1 MSKPEGSSSTYAQ
14 AIAVA
19 RAQGVSSGGL
29 RIFELDGTGDPVA
42 AAVSPENT
50 DLLLVDVTG
59 DSVTVRDRRS
69 AGVWLHSTNLAGR
82 RWLALECRDSSLS
95 TVFEALAGEVLGAV
109 SGVPAIGRRSVVQDR
124 LERWR
129 LMLSR
134 GPSGRISREVEIGL
148 HGELTILRIIAAD
161 DPDRALAAWQ
171 GPAGAPNDLVDPEW
185 AIEVKATV
193 AQSAFRIRVNG
204 LAQLD
209 HRRSSTPLHIAAV
222 RLDELPS
229 GRTLPRLVDELAV
242 VLDRAGFLDRL
253 ALTGYEHETAGDFDW
268 MSLKVEE
275 TGIWRIED
283 HVPALRASDLDPS
296 FLAAIGSVRYEL
308 DVSAL
313 GDRMDEQ
320 EMRGLWGSA

>member
-1 MSKPEGSSSTYAQ
+1 MSERILTSYGRAMV
-14 AIAVA
+14 IA
-19 RAQGVSSGGL
+19 RAQGALQGGFRVL
-29 RIFELDGTGDPVA
+29 PLEGAVDIVA

-59 DSVTVRDRRS
+59 DVVTVRDRRS
-69 AGVWLHSTNLAGR
+69 AGVWLHSTDFDGR
-82 RWLALECRDSSLS
+82 RWLALECRDASLA
-95 TVFEALAGEVLGAV
+95 TVFEALADEVHRAV
-109 SGVPAIGRRSVVQDR
+109 AEVPAAGRRSVVQDR

-129 LMLSR
+129 LLLSR
-134 GPSGRISREVEIGL
+134 APSGRISREVEIGL
-148 HGELTILRIIAAD
+148 HGELTVLRMIAAD
-161 DPDRALAAWQ
+161 DADRALAAWQ

-193 AQSAFRIRVNG
+193 AQAAFRIRVHG

-209 HRRSSTPLHIAAV
+209 HRRSSMPLHLAAV

-229 GRTLPRLVDELAV
+229 GRTLPQLVEELATI
-242 VLDRAGFLDRL
+242 LDRPGFLERL
-253 ALTGYEHETAGDFDW
+253 ALTGYEHETATEHDW
-268 MSLKVEE
+268 LSLKVEE
-275 TGIWRIED
+275 TGLWRIDD

-296 FLAAIGSVRYEL
+296 FLAAIGNVRYEL

-320 EMRGLWGSA
+320 AMRGLWGCA